1 MIGIDGK
8 KPSVVIVSQWFPP
21 EHAPIGYMLKEL
33 ASFMADKGWDVEV
46 VTGFPNYPTG
56 RVQAPYVKRRVLRE
70 RADGVDVTRLWLST
84 SEKRSFITRSLN
96 FLSFTCSVL
105 IYLLARRKP
114 QLVFAVLQP
123 LPMGGVLSVLAK
135 LRGFKLVFTVQD
147 LHPDVLIDLGL
158 IRNPVLMRA
167 LKAIERTAYRQ
178 ADGLAVICEG
188 FRSHVRKNGSR
199 GEVAVIPNWIDVDE
213 IRPEVI
219 ADNPIRALACVRSD
233 APLVLYAGTIG
244 HVSGAEIVVEA
255 ARLTPEITWLFVGDG
270 PLLPQLRSISQLC
283 GNVRF
288 LPFQPRRLLQAV
300 QNSADVSIV
309 SLLPGKGT
317 FSVPSKVLGYMAAAK
332 PVVASVD
339 PDSETACLIRAS
351 GCGKV
356 VPPGDAQSLAA
367 AVRLLIAEPQHA
379 ADLGRSGRA
388 YLEANFGRAQICS
401 RYLSLLQRMAS

>member
-1 MIGIDGK
+1 MIASDGRK
-8 KPSVVIVSQWFPP
+8 TSVVIVSQWFPP

-46 VTGFPNYPTG
+46 VTGFPNHPSG
-56 RVQAPYVKRRVLRE
+56 RVHANYAKRRLLRE
-70 RADGVDVTRLWLST
+70 RVDNFDVVRLWLFT
-84 SEKRSFITRSLN
+84 SERRSFFTRSVN
-96 FLSFTCSVL
+96 FLSFTFSVL
-105 IYLLARRKP
+105 VYLLTRSKP

-123 LPMGGVLSVLAK
+123 LPMGGVLSFLAK

-158 IRNPVLMRA
+158 VRNRVLIDV
-167 LKAIERTAYRQ
+167 LKAIERAAYRQ

-188 FRSHVRKNGSR
+188 FRDHVRKHGSR
-199 GEVAVIPNWIDVDE
+199 GEVAVIPNWIDIE
-213 IRPEVI
+213 QIRPEVI
-219 ADNPIRALACVRSD
+219 AQNPIRALAGVRAD

-244 HVSGAEIVVEA
+244 HVSGAEIVIEA
-255 ARLTPEITWLFVGDG
+255 AKLTPEITWLFVGEG
-270 PLLPQLRSISQLC
+270 PLLPQLQRLPQPC

-288 LPFQPRRLLQAV
+288 LPFQPRELLQAV

-309 SLLPGKGT
+309 SLLPGKGV

-339 PDSETACLIRAS
+339 LQSETARLVRAS

-367 AVRLLIAEPQHA
+367 AVRLLIEEPEHA
-379 ADLGRSGRA
+379 GVLGRSGRA
-388 YLEANFGRAQICS
+388 YLEANFGRTQVCS
-401 RYLSLLQRMAS
+401 SYLSFLQRVAS

>member
-1 MIGIDGK
+1 MIASDGK
-8 KPSVVIVSQWFPP
+8 NKSVVIVSQWFPP

-33 ASFMADKGWDVEV
+33 AGFMAENGWDVEV
-46 VTGFPNYPTG
+46 VTGFPNHPTG
-56 RVQAPYVKRRVLRE
+56 RIHANYPKRRLLRE
-70 RADGVDVTRLWLST
+70 RVDNFDVVRLWLFT
-84 SEKRSFITRSLN
+84 SERRSFFTRSLN
-96 FLSFTCSVL
+96 FLSFTFSVL
-105 IYLLARRKP
+105 MYLLARQRP

-123 LPMGGVLSVLAK
+123 LPLGAVLSILAK

-158 IRNPVLMRA
+158 IRNRVLINA
-167 LKAIERTAYRQ
+167 LKAFERAAYRQ

-188 FRSHVRKNGSR
+188 FRDHVRKHGSR
-199 GEVAVIPNWIDVDE
+199 GEVAVIPNWIDIE
-213 IRPEVI
+213 QIRPEVI
-219 ADNPIRALACVRSD
+219 AKNPIRALAGVRAD

-244 HVSGAEIVVEA
+244 HVSGAEIVIEA
-255 ARLTPEITWLFVGDG
+255 AKLTPEITWLFVGEG
-270 PLLPQLRSISQLC
+270 PLLPQLQLLPQPC

-288 LPFQPRRLLQAV
+288 LPFQPRELLQAV

-309 SLLPGKGT
+309 SLLPGKGV

-339 PDSETACLIRAS
+339 LQSETARLVRAS

-367 AVRLLIAEPQHA
+367 AVRLLVEEPEHA
-379 ADLGRSGRA
+379 GVLGRSGRA
-388 YLEANFGRAQICS
+388 YLEANFGRTQVCS
-401 RYLSLLQRMAS
+401 SYLSFLQRVAS